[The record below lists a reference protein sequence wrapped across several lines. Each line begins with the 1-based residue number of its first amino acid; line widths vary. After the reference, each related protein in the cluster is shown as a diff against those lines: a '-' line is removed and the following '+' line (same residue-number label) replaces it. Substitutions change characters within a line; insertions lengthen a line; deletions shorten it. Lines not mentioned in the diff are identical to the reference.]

1 MKLKVFIGSI
11 ALVCLGGFHSCGI
24 KLSQNQIKESVVGS
38 GWANNSVNTVIFRQN
53 AITTYKNTQF
63 TAYYDGESNLVLA
76 KRNLLHGVWKTNKTQ
91 YKGNTADAH
100 NAISIAVDSKGI
112 LHISWD
118 HHDTKLRYAMA
129 KEPLSLELGDEISM
143 TGIEEEK
150 VSYPQFYNLS
160 SNGNLLFLYRSG
172 MSGRGVL
179 VVNNFDSKTGKW
191 SQLHQNLL
199 DGEGERNAYWQAYI
213 DNLGT
218 IHLSWVW
225 RETWDVSSNH
235 DMAYARSKD
244 GGLTWER
251 SNGEKYQLPIN
262 AKTSEYAWKIPQ
274 NSSLINQTSI
284 TADAYGNPYI
294 ANYWNEENTTQY
306 QIVYLQEGIWKKE
319 NTAFRTSGFQ
329 LGGGGTK
336 KIPISR
342 PEILVTPNKN
352 PSSIIHLLF
361 RDDKRGNKIS
371 LATKDLAENVPW
383 SIIDLTSKSVGEW
396 EPNFD
401 KELFKKTGKLHIFE
415 QKVSQIDGEGL
426 ANQPATAIKILEIS
440 HLPRT
445 LK

>member
-1 MKLKVFIGSI
+1 MKLKVFIVSI

-63 TAYYDGESNLVLA
+63 TAFYDGESNLVLA

-112 LHISWD
+112 LHVSWD

-213 DNLGT
+213 DNLGC
-218 IHLSWVW
+218 
-225 RETWDVSSNH
+225 
-235 DMAYARSKD
+235 
-244 GGLTWER
+244 
-251 SNGEKYQLPIN
+251 GEKPGMCPPIM
-262 AKTSEYAWKIPQ
+262 
-274 NSSLINQTSI
+274 
-284 TADAYGNPYI
+284 
-294 ANYWNEENTTQY
+294 
-306 QIVYLQEGIWKKE
+306 IWHMH
-319 NTAFRTSGFQ
+319 
-329 LGGGGTK
+329 
-336 KIPISR
+336 
-342 PEILVTPNKN
+342 V
-352 PSSIIHLLF
+352 
-361 RDDKRGNKIS
+361 
-371 LATKDLAENVPW
+371 
-383 SIIDLTSKSVGEW
+383 
-396 EPNFD
+396 
-401 KELFKKTGKLHIFE
+401 
-415 QKVSQIDGEGL
+415 
-426 ANQPATAIKILEIS
+426 
-440 HLPRT
+440 
-445 LK
+445 LKMVV

>member
-1 MKLKVFIGSI
+1 
-11 ALVCLGGFHSCGI
+11 
-24 KLSQNQIKESVVGS
+24 
-38 GWANNSVNTVIFRQN
+38 
-53 AITTYKNTQF
+53 
-63 TAYYDGESNLVLA
+63 
-76 KRNLLHGVWKTNKTQ
+76 
-91 YKGNTADAH
+91 
-100 NAISIAVDSKGI
+100 
-112 LHISWD
+112 
-118 HHDTKLRYAMA
+118 
-129 KEPLSLELGDEISM
+129 
-143 TGIEEEK
+143 
-150 VSYPQFYNLS
+150 
-160 SNGNLLFLYRSG
+160 
-172 MSGRGVL
+172 
-179 VVNNFDSKTGKW
+179 
-191 SQLHQNLL
+191 
-199 DGEGERNAYWQAYI
+199 
-213 DNLGT
+213 
-218 IHLSWVW
+218 
-225 RETWDVSSNH
+225 
-235 DMAYARSKD
+235 MAYARSKD

-426 ANQPATAIKILEIS
+426 ANQPVTAIKILEIS